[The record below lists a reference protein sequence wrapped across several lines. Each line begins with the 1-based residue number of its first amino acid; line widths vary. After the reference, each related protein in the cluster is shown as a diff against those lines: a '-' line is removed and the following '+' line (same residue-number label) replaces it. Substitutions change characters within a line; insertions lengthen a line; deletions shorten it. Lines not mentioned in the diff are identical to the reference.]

1 MIFPLLGLATG
12 LLLYY
17 YMRTIYRKVVQEIN
31 KDNYM
36 SYLDLEHFNQ
46 HYATG
51 QFINFPVYID
61 SQMKNQEE
69 TNVSGHNLHE

>member
-1 MIFPLLGLATG
+1 
-12 LLLYY
+12 
-17 YMRTIYRKVVQEIN
+17 MRSIYRRVVQEIN

-61 SQMKNQEE
+61 TLMKMPEDSKM
-69 TNVSGHNLHE
+69 TGSNLHE